1 MYFFLLNRISNQ
13 SFDQNRK
20 MKIVVT
26 KEIKEGEKRVA
37 LTPDGVKSLVKA
49 GFECCVETGA
59 GTDSFISDEQYA
71 KTGATLSDNLSE
83 LMSQGDVFLK
93 VNPPTAGEI
102 NKMKEGSVVI
112 SFLYA
117 STNADIVK
125 ALLKKNISSF
135 SMDAV
140 PRTTKA
146 QRMDALSSQ
155 ASLGGYKAV
164 MMGANALG
172 KIFPLMMT
180 AAGTI
185 TPSKVLIF
193 GAGVAGLQALATAKR
208 LGAVVEVTDIR
219 PGTKEEVE
227 SLGGRFLQVE
237 GDDSVKVEGG
247 YVKEVS
253 EEYLLKQ
260 KEMINKHVSDADL
273 IITTAAV
280 LGRKS
285 PVLITKEMVETMKN
299 GSVIVDLAAESGGNC
314 ALTQVGKT
322 INHNGVS
329 IIGEGNLPGLLP
341 QNASE
346 MYSRNTTA
354 LLTYLAGNE
363 GFKWEMDDE
372 ITKGCLITHK
382 GQLIHEPTK
391 NLLNL

>member
-1 MYFFLLNRISNQ
+1 
-13 SFDQNRK
+13 

-37 LTPDGVKSLVKA
+37 LTPDGVKSLIKA
-49 GFECCVETGA
+49 GFECYIESGA
-59 GTDSFISDEQYA
+59 GSGSYISNEQYT
-71 KTGATLSDNLSE
+71 KVGGQVSDNLNE
-83 LMSQGDVFLK
+83 LLSFGDVHIK
-93 VNPPTAGEI
+93 VNPPTIEEI
-102 NKMKEGSVVI
+102 AALKEGCVVI

-117 STNADIVK
+117 SANADIVS
-125 ALLKKNISSF
+125 ALVKKNISSF

-164 MMGANALG
+164 MVGANALG

-253 EEYLLKQ
+253 EEYLKKQ

-273 IITTAAV
+273 VITTAAV

-285 PVLITKEMVETMKN
+285 PVLITKEMVETMKY
-299 GSVIVDLAAESGGNC
+299 GAVIVDLAAESGGNC

-322 INHNGVS
+322 INHNGVT
-329 IIGEGNLPGLLP
+329 IIGERNLPGLLP

-354 LLTYLAGNE
+354 LLTYLATKE
-363 GFKWEMDDE
+363 GFNWDMEDE

-382 GQLIHEPTK
+382 GQLVHEATK
-391 NLLNL
+391 NLLNS

>member
-1 MYFFLLNRISNQ
+1 
-13 SFDQNRK
+13 
-20 MKIVVT
+20 MKIVVI
-26 KEIKEGEKRVA
+26 KEIREGEKRVA
-37 LTPDGVKSLVKA
+37 LTPDGVKSLTKA
-49 GFECCVETGA
+49 GYECHIESGA
-59 GTDSFISDEQYA
+59 GDGSFISDDQYRNA
-71 KTGATLSDNLSE
+71 GAHISTSKEDLLSA
-83 LMSQGDVFLK
+83 GDVFIK
-93 VNPPTAGEI
+93 VNPPFADEI
-102 NKMKEGSVVI
+102 AKMKEGSVLI
-112 SFLYA
+112 SFMYA
-117 STNADIVK
+117 FSNAELVQ
-125 ALLKKNISSF
+125 ALMKRKVSAF

-185 TPSKVLIF
+185 TPSRVLIF

-253 EEYLLKQ
+253 EEYLRKQ
-260 KEMINKHVSDADL
+260 KEMINKHVADADL
-273 IITTAAV
+273 VITTAAV
-280 LGRKS
+280 QGKKS
-285 PVLITKEMVETMKN
+285 PVLVTKEMVETMKM

-314 ALTQVGKT
+314 ALTEAGKT
-322 INHNGVS
+322 IHHHGVT
-329 IIGEGNLPGLLP
+329 IIGERNLPGMLS

-354 LLTYLAGNE
+354 LLTYLATKD
-363 GFKWEMDDE
+363 GFKWEMDEE
-372 ITKGCLITHK
+372 ITKGSLITHQ
-382 GQLIHEPTK
+382 GQVVHETTK
-391 NLLNL
+391 NILNL

>member
-1 MYFFLLNRISNQ
+1 
-13 SFDQNRK
+13 

-26 KEIKEGEKRVA
+26 KEIKSEDRRVA
-37 LTPDGVKSLVKA
+37 ITTDTVKSLVKA
-49 GFECCVETGA
+49 GFEVHIEKGA
-59 GTDSFISDEQYA
+59 GNGSFVSDGQYEKA
-71 KTGATLSDNLSE
+71 GAIIGANVAE
-83 LMSQGDVFLK
+83 LLAQADVLLK
-93 VNPPTAGEI
+93 VNPPALEEI
-102 NKMKEGSVVI
+102 KELKSGSVVI

-117 STNADIVK
+117 SGNKEVVE
-125 ALLKKNISSF
+125 ALTHKKISAF

-164 MMGANALG
+164 MIGANALG

-185 TPSKVLIF
+185 TPAKTLIF

-253 EEYLLKQ
+253 EEYLRKQ
-260 KEMINKHVSDADL
+260 KEMINKHLADADL
-273 IITTAAV
+273 VITTAAV
-280 LGRKS
+280 LGKKS
-285 PVLITKEMVETMKN
+285 PVLITAEMVDTMKT

-322 INHNGVS
+322 IVHNGVT
-329 IIGEGNLPGLLP
+329 IIGERNLPGLLP

-346 MYSRNTTA
+346 MYSRNISA
-354 LLTYLAGNE
+354 LFLYLADKD
-363 GFKWEMDDE
+363 GFKWDMEDE
-372 ITKGCLITHK
+372 ITKGCLITHN
-382 GQLIHEPTK
+382 GDIVHETTRK
-391 NLLNL
+391 MLNL

>member
-1 MYFFLLNRISNQ
+1 
-13 SFDQNRK
+13 

-26 KEIKEGEKRVA
+26 KEIKTGEKRVA
-37 LTPDGVKSLVKA
+37 ITPDTVKSLTKA
-49 GFECCVETGA
+49 GFECLVESGA
-59 GTDSFISDEQYA
+59 GKDSFISDERYTQA
-71 KTGATLSDNLSE
+71 GATVVSGRADLLA
-83 LMSQGDVFLK
+83 QADVLFK
-93 VNPPTAGEI
+93 VNPPTLEELEVL
-102 NKMKEGSVVI
+102 KDGSAII

-117 STNADIVK
+117 FTNLDVVET
-125 ALLKKNISSF
+125 LMRKKVSAF

-140 PRTTKA
+140 PRTTLA

-155 ASLGGYKAV
+155 ASLAGYKAV

-185 TPSKVLIF
+185 TPARVLVF

-253 EEYLLKQ
+253 EEYLRKQ
-260 KEMINKHVSDADL
+260 KEMINKHIADADL
-273 IITTAAV
+273 VITTAAV

-285 PVLITKEMVETMKN
+285 PVLVTAEMVNTMKE
-299 GSVIVDLAAESGGNC
+299 GAVIVDLAVESGGNC
-314 ALTQVGKT
+314 ALSVAGKT
-322 INHNGVS
+322 IVHNGVT
-329 IIGEGNLPGLLP
+329 IIGERNLAALLP

-346 MYSRNTTA
+346 MYSRNISTLFMHVATK
-354 LLTYLAGNE
+354 E
-363 GFKWEMDDE
+363 GFKWDLEEE
-372 ITKGCLITHK
+372 ITKGCLITHN
-382 GQLIHEPTK
+382 GELVHEATRK
-391 NLLNL
+391 MLGL

>member
-1 MYFFLLNRISNQ
+1 
-13 SFDQNRK
+13 
-20 MKIVVT
+20 MKVVVL
-26 KEIKEGEKRVA
+26 KEIKEGENRVA

-49 GFECCVETGA
+49 GFECYVESGA
-59 GTDSFISDEQYA
+59 GSASYIHDDQYEKVGA
-71 KTGATLSDNLSE
+71 KVSKNVVELSA
-83 LMSQGDVFLK
+83 MGDVHLR
-93 VNPPTAGEI
+93 VNPPTVDEI
-102 NKMKEGSVVI
+102 NAMKSGSVVI
-112 SFLYA
+112 SFMYA
-117 STNADIVK
+117 SSNADLVK
-125 ALLKKNISSF
+125 ALMKAGISSF

-253 EEYLLKQ
+253 EEYLRKQ
-260 KEMINKHVSDADL
+260 KEMINKHVADADL
-273 IITTAAV
+273 VITTAAV

-285 PVLITKEMVETMKN
+285 PVLISQEMVETMKN
-299 GSVIVDLAAESGGNC
+299 GAVIVDLAAESGGNC

-322 INHNGVS
+322 IDHQGVT
-329 IIGEGNLPGLLP
+329 IIGERNLPGLLP

-354 LLTYLAGNE
+354 LLTYLAKND
-363 GFKWEMDDE
+363 GFVWDMDDE
-372 ITKGCLITHK
+372 ITKGCLITHQGLLVHDATK
-382 GQLIHEPTK
+382 GF
-391 NLLNL
+391 LNL

>member
-1 MYFFLLNRISNQ
+1 
-13 SFDQNRK
+13 

-26 KEIKEGEKRVA
+26 KEIREGERRVA
-37 LTPDGVKSLVKA
+37 ITADGVKSLVKA
-49 GFECCVETGA
+49 GYECHVESGSGEA
-59 GTDSFISDEQYA
+59 SFISDDQYRTA
-71 KTGATLSDNLSE
+71 GAHISANKAELLSS
-83 LMSQGDVFLK
+83 GDVYIK
-93 VNPPTAGEI
+93 VNPPSADEI
-102 NKMKEGSVVI
+102 KMMKEGSALI
-112 SFLYA
+112 SFMYA
-117 STNADIVK
+117 FS
-125 ALLKKNISSF
+125 NIDLVQGLMNRKVSSF

-253 EEYLLKQ
+253 EEYLRKQ
-260 KEMINKHVSDADL
+260 KEMINKHIADADL
-273 IITTAAV
+273 VITTAAV
-280 LGRKS
+280 QGKKS
-285 PVLITKEMVETMKN
+285 PVLVTKEMVESMKS
-299 GSVIVDLAAESGGNC
+299 GAVIVDLAAESGGNC
-314 ALTQVGKT
+314 ALTEAGKT
-322 INHNGVS
+322 ISHRGVT
-329 IIGEGNLPGLLP
+329 IIGERNLPGLLP

-354 LLTYLAGNE
+354 LLTYLATKD
-363 GFKWEMDDE
+363 GFKWEMDEE
-372 ITKGCLITHK
+372 ITKGCLITHE
-382 GQLIHEPTK
+382 GQIVHEATK
-391 NLLNL
+391 NILNL

>member
-1 MYFFLLNRISNQ
+1 
-13 SFDQNRK
+13 
-20 MKIVVT
+20 MKVVVL

-37 LTPDGVKSLVKA
+37 LTPDGVKTLVKA
-49 GFECCVETGA
+49 GFECLIESGA
-59 GTDSFISDEQYA
+59 GAASYISDDQYTKA
-71 KTGATLSDNLSE
+71 GASLSYNTKELLS
-83 LMSQGDVFLK
+83 LGDVHIK
-93 VNPPTAGEI
+93 VNPPTLEEI
-102 NKMKEGSVVI
+102 SNMKKGSVVI
-112 SFLYA
+112 SFLY
-117 STNADIVK
+117 SSSNSEIVQ
-125 ALLKKNISSF
+125 ALMKTDISSF

-253 EEYLLKQ
+253 EEYLKKQ
-260 KEMINKHVSDADL
+260 KEMINKHVADADL
-273 IITTAAV
+273 VITTAAV
-280 LGRKS
+280 LGKKS
-285 PVLITKEMVETMKN
+285 PVLISKEMVDTMKN
-299 GSVIVDLAAESGGNC
+299 GAVIVDLAAESGGNC
-314 ALTQVGKT
+314 ELTQVGKT
-322 INHNGVS
+322 IDHNGVT
-329 IIGEGNLPGLLP
+329 IIGERNLPGLLP

-354 LLTYLAGNE
+354 LLTYLATKD
-363 GFKWEMDDE
+363 GFKWEMEDE
-372 ITKGCLITHK
+372 ITKGCLITHQ
-382 GQLIHEPTK
+382 GNLVHEATK
-391 NLLNL
+391 NYLKL

>member
-1 MYFFLLNRISNQ
+1 
-13 SFDQNRK
+13 
-20 MKIVVT
+20 MKIVVI
-26 KEIKEGEKRVA
+26 KEIREGEKRVA
-37 LTPDGVKSLVKA
+37 LTPDGVKSLTKA
-49 GFECCVETGA
+49 GYECHIESGA
-59 GTDSFISDEQYA
+59 GEGSFISDEQYRNA
-71 KTGATLSDNLSE
+71 GAHISTSKDELLSG
-83 LMSQGDVFLK
+83 GDILIK
-93 VNPPTAGEI
+93 VNPPVADEI
-102 NKMKEGSVVI
+102 AKMKEGSVLI
-112 SFLYA
+112 SFMYA
-117 STNADIVK
+117 FSNAELVQTLMK
-125 ALLKKNISSF
+125 RKVSAF

-253 EEYLLKQ
+253 EEYLRKQ
-260 KEMINKHVSDADL
+260 KEMINKHIADADL
-273 IITTAAV
+273 VITTAAV
-280 LGRKS
+280 QGKKS
-285 PVLITKEMVETMKN
+285 PVSGHQRN
-299 GSVIVDLAAESGGNC
+299 GGN
-314 ALTQVGKT
+314 
-322 INHNGVS
+322 H
-329 IIGEGNLPGLLP
+329 EDGL
-341 QNASE
+341 QS
-346 MYSRNTTA
+346 S
-354 LLTYLAGNE
+354 
-363 GFKWEMDDE
+363 
-372 ITKGCLITHK
+372 
-382 GQLIHEPTK
+382 
-391 NLLNL
+391 

>member
-1 MYFFLLNRISNQ
+1 
-13 SFDQNRK
+13 
-20 MKIVVT
+20 MKVVVL
-26 KEIKEGEKRVA
+26 KEIKEGEKRVS
-37 LTPDGVKSLVKA
+37 LTPDGVKTLVKA
-49 GFECCVETGA
+49 GFECLIESGA
-59 GTDSFISDEQYA
+59 GAASYISDDQYTKA
-71 KTGATLSDNLSE
+71 GASISDNTKELLS
-83 LMSQGDVFLK
+83 LGDVHIK
-93 VNPPTAGEI
+93 VNPPSVEEI
-102 NKMKEGSVVI
+102 GNMKKGSVVI

-117 STNADIVK
+117 SSNSEIVQTLMKADIS
-125 ALLKKNISSF
+125 AF

-253 EEYLLKQ
+253 EEYLKKQ
-260 KEMINKHVSDADL
+260 KEMINKHVADADL
-273 IITTAAV
+273 VITTAAV
-280 LGRKS
+280 LGKKS
-285 PVLITKEMVETMKN
+285 PVLISKEMVDTMKN
-299 GSVIVDLAAESGGNC
+299 GAVIVDLAAESGGNC

-322 INHNGVS
+322 IDHNGVT
-329 IIGEGNLPGLLP
+329 IIGERNLPGLLP

-354 LLTYLAGNE
+354 LLTYLATKD
-363 GFKWEMDDE
+363 GFKWEMEDE
-372 ITKGCLITHK
+372 ITKGCLITHQ
-382 GQLIHEPTK
+382 GNLVHESTK
-391 NLLNL
+391 NFLKL